1 MAETHVMTQTQRNK
15 QNNKIILSTVHYG
28 YCEIRELP
36 CFVSTIKL

>member
-1 MAETHVMTQTQRNK
+1 MAETHVMTQTQGNK
-15 QNNKIILSTVHYG
+15 QNNILSTVHYG